1 MEAVPIVLCAVAAL
15 ALPGV
20 AVSAE
25 PPPTAAQC
33 QAKLRAAQKLDV
45 LYDMKL
51 ATGRALVYVGPTF
64 FSLPIDAKEG
74 FAETVSCLL
83 VAGDPKSCAQIDFL
97 HWQSGKLVAQYRNC
111 RFKPA

>member
-1 MEAVPIVLCAVAAL
+1 MRMLRRALFSAAAVLVPSTAVA
-15 ALPGV
+15 
-20 AVSAE
+20 AE

-33 QAKLRAAQKLDV
+33 QAKLRAARKLDV

-83 VAGDPKSCAQIDFL
+83 VGGDPKSCAQIDFL
-97 HWQSGKLVAQYRNC
+97 HWQSGKMVAQYVNC
-111 RFKPA
+111 RFRPA